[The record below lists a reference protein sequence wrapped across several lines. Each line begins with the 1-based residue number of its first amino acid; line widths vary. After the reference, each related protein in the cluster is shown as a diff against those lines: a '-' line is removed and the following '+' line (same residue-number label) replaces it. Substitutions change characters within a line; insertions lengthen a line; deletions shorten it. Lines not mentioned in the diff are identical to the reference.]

1 MVLPVIINVIVLL
14 PTTMYELP
22 GARLTGVPCT
32 LTAELPGVITVPAIT
47 IADDGWTT
55 TGRLPGPVIVCGPMV
70 PPLPLEKVGVG
81 ICDGVELLETSG
93 TGVGVGVSGGLFAAL
108 IEVVLLVPLL
118 AGVTVEVCVTT
129 SEVTLVRVT
138 GATEI
143 PAEVAVL
150 PAAVAMAVAVVVVVM
165 QVPHRLG
172 HGGGGVVVIKSIS
185 EHSGTDAEVVKPLF
199 DVMLNAF
206 CEEGISEV
214 VVVEELVE
222 AVVDEGAGKGTTYGT
237 ELSD

>member
-1 MVLPVIINVIVLL
+1 
-14 PTTMYELP
+14 MYELP

-55 TGRLPGPVIVCGPMV
+55 MGRLPGPVIVCGPIV
-70 PPLPLEKVGVG
+70 PPLLLEKVGGG
-81 ICDGVELLETSG
+81 ICDGGELLETSG
-93 TGVGVGVSGGLFAAL
+93 AGVGVGVSGGLFA
-108 IEVVLLVPLL
+108 EVVLLVPLL

-143 PAEVAVL
+143 SAGVAVL
-150 PAAVAMAVAVVVVVM
+150 PAVVAIAIAVVVVVVM

-172 HGGGGVVVIKSIS
+172 HGGGVVVVIKSIS
-185 EHSGTDAEVVKPLF
+185 EHSGTDAEVAKPLF
-199 DVMLNAF
+199 DVMLNTF
-206 CEEGISEV
+206 CEERISEV

-222 AVVDEGAGKGTTYGT
+222 AVVDEDARRGTTYGT
-237 ELSD
+237 GLSD